1 MRICGDYK
9 VGVNYKICT
18 DSYPIP
24 DVETVLHA
32 LAGSKYFTKIDLRS
46 AYNQI
51 QIDEKFQEITTINT
65 PIGLLRWCRMPYG
78 IKTAS
83 SIFQRAI
90 ESVLTGQVESMIIY
104 QDDIL
109 LGAVN
114 LDELKRKTKLILKRL
129 QDAGMTINEEKCIFN
144 CESISY
150 LGLQISKDGISPDP
164 SLLNKIASV
173 STPTN
178 KKELE
183 SFLGL
188 VNFYSRYLHKYSDLV
203 EPFSEIRKKNSEFS
217 WNKNLETAFIKL
229 KDALMKKPVVK
240 IFDPKKE
247 VVLTTDASG
256 TAVSAILAQENHPFM
271 YLSRKLTKAEM
282 NYSNIEREA
291 LAIVWATQRARQ
303 FLLGRKFLLKSDHRP
318 LEFIFN
324 PRKELPKMTSARIMR
339 WAIKLMA
346 FDFDILY
353 VKGNT
358 IPHVDAL
365 SRLNF
370 DQDEEENDG
379 EDLIHWVETDVLQ
392 AERIRKETKQD
403 PILNGIANRIKR
415 NTWSNCSKAERP
427 YKENRHKLTMDRGI
441 LCNGDLLVPP
451 QSMRKEIIKSVHDDT
466 HCGVAAT
473 QKRLKL
479 EVWWPGYVRDVQN
492 YVDKCPKCKEIKD
505 FTPQSTHKWP
515 SEGEPWNRVHM
526 DHAHVNG
533 IGLFLIL
540 VDSYSGWPEV
550 IKVKDRKPI
559 TIQQVLRVIFP
570 RNGVPKTLVSN
581 NAPEFCE
588 KVLCAWL
595 TKIGCKPY
603 KTPPYHPQSNGI
615 AERMVRTVK
624 LGLKAFDPS
633 RETLEEFLP
642 KLLMSYRSIPHAN
655 RTRSPSALMGR
666 QIRSPI
672 TMSFS
677 TN

>member
-1 MRICGDYK
+1 
-9 VGVNYKICT
+9 
-18 DSYPIP
+18 
-24 DVETVLHA
+24 
-32 LAGSKYFTKIDLRS
+32 
-46 AYNQI
+46 
-51 QIDEKFQEITTINT
+51 
-65 PIGLLRWCRMPYG
+65 
-78 IKTAS
+78 
-83 SIFQRAI
+83 
-90 ESVLTGQVESMIIY
+90 
-104 QDDIL
+104 
-109 LGAVN
+109 
-114 LDELKRKTKLILKRL
+114 
-129 QDAGMTINEEKCIFN
+129 
-144 CESISY
+144 
-150 LGLQISKDGISPDP
+150 
-164 SLLNKIASV
+164 
-173 STPTN
+173 
-178 KKELE
+178 
-183 SFLGL
+183 
-188 VNFYSRYLHKYSDLV
+188 
-203 EPFSEIRKKNSEFS
+203 
-217 WNKNLETAFIKL
+217 
-229 KDALMKKPVVK
+229 
-240 IFDPKKE
+240 
-247 VVLTTDASG
+247 
-256 TAVSAILAQENHPFM
+256 M

-324 PRKELPKMTSARIMR
+324 PRKELPKMTSARIVR
-339 WAIKLMA
+339 WAIRLMA

-379 EDLIHWVETDVLQ
+379 EELIHWVETDVLQ
-392 AERIRKETKQD
+392 AERLREETTQD
-403 PILNGIANRIKR
+403 PILNGIASRIRRNR
-415 NTWSNCSKAERP
+415 WSNCSKAERP

-466 HCGVAAT
+466 HCGIIAT
-473 QKRLKL
+473 QKRLRL
-479 EVWWPGYVRDVQN
+479 EVWWPGYVRDVQD

-540 VDSYSGWPEV
+540 VDSFSGWPEV

-559 TIQQVLRVIFP
+559 TIQQVLRVIFS
-570 RNGVPKTLVSN
+570 RNGVPKTLVSD

-588 KVLCAWL
+588 KDLCSWL

-677 TN
+677 TNQTMWYRRNKDATTEKAYFIMQKGNNTALVATEQRTMLAHADQIREREEEEEDMDQDKNNEEIVNPQEETHEPTVSRPGVQETMDHSMDDSITSDDSSEDESRPRSPLRRTKTRIFRRSERSTKGTKPLRFREM